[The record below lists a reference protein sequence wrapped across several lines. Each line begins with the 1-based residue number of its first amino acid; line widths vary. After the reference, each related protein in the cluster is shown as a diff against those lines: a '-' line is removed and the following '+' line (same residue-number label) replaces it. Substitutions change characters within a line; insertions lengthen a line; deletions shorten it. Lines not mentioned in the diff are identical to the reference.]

1 MAAHAAT
8 PVLRRLRQ
16 EDQEFQDI
24 LDYKV
29 RLHLKT
35 NRKKTK
41 DFKDEIFLKHFKTE
55 L

>member
-29 RLHLKT
+29 RLHLKA
-35 NRKKTK
+35 NRKKNQR
-41 DFKDEIFLKHFKTE
+41 FQR
-55 L
+55 